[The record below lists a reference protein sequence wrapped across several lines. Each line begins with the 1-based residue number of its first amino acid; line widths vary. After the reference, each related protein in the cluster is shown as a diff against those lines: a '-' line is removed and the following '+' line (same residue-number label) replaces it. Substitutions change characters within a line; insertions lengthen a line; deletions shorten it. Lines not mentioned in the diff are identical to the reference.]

1 MGLSKDRGRHV
12 KWISCSLLI
21 ALMPFGQPHAAAGQY
36 DIVPVPAWVD
46 VLSSAPNEQRDT
58 QANGGTEFLL
68 TDVQE
73 RLGKVASRYHHY
85 VSRVLN
91 TAGVEENAQIG
102 VTFDPKLEKLH
113 LHAVQV
119 RRAGKVI
126 DELKL
131 GRIRVLQQEDEL
143 EENLVNGAL
152 TFHLL
157 LTDLRV
163 GDVIDYSYSID
174 RQELAWK
181 DKHSGRIETQ
191 WTTPGGRT
199 RSRISLPT
207 NSALFYRV
215 HPESAPKVWE
225 RDGYKFYEWDQ
236 KNTPA
241 VVFES
246 QAPGWFQQFGAIEYS
261 QFADWAEVVR
271 TAQPLFDVS
280 PVQSGEMQQLVG
292 QFKKTSEDP
301 QARIIAAVRFVQD
314 EIRYTGI
321 EEGIGAY
328 RPTAP
333 REVLARRFGD
343 CKDKTLLAVTLLR
356 GMGIEAV
363 PALVSTHW
371 RSETRNRLPSP
382 YAMNHAIVRIDL
394 AGKIYWFDVTAT
406 GQGGNLD
413 TVWQAHFGW
422 ALPID
427 SGVTDLQAMPEAAL
441 SEPLKVVSTTVDLR
455 NGKDKPA
462 QMQVT
467 TVYSRHEADSMRHR
481 LRSDGNEALAKKYLD
496 YYQDQFDGVTSS
508 APLKVTDDR
517 SLNRLSVEEFYSV
530 QKVFKKTEHGPSK
543 FYLEPDAVLSY
554 LKTPDLKRRTTPF
567 AQQFPIYVTEEFEV
581 LFPDDWSMST
591 GKQQVH
597 GGAFEYS
604 SDVSYADHTLKTRFE
619 FKSLSDHVEEKDFP
633 EFLTT
638 LKKARDDAGYAVSDL
653 VDDAPAKVQ
662 AAKLQQTEVFLMPN
676 GVPAARL
683 IMLCGALI
691 AVIYGLVRV
700 RAGRAR

>member
-1 MGLSKDRGRHV
+1 MGLSKERGRHV

-21 ALMPFGQPHAAAGQY
+21 ALIPFGQPQAAAGHY
-36 DIVPVPAWVD
+36 DIVAVPAWVD
-46 VLSSAPNEQRDT
+46 VLSPAPDERRND

-73 RLGKVASRYHHY
+73 RLDKIASRYHHY

-91 TAGVEENAQIG
+91 TSGVEEHAQIE

-113 LHAVQV
+113 LHAVLV

-143 EENLVNGAL
+143 DENLVNGAL

-181 DKHSGRIETQ
+181 DKHSGSIETQ

-199 RSRISLPT
+199 RSRISVPA
-207 NSALFYRV
+207 NSTLFYRAQ
-215 HPESAPKVWE
+215 PEIAPKIWE
-225 RDGYKFYEWDQ
+225 WDGYRFYEWDQ
-236 KNTPA
+236 ENTA
-241 VVFES
+241 AIVFES

-271 TAQPLFDVS
+271 TALPLFDVGKL
-280 PVQSGEMQQLVG
+280 PSGELHQLVER
-292 QFKKTSEDP
+292 FKNMSEDP
-301 QARIIAAVRFVQD
+301 QVRIIAAVRFVQD

-328 RPTAP
+328 RPTP
-333 REVLARRFGD
+333 PQQVLTRRFGD

-356 GMGIEAV
+356 GLGFEAA

-371 RSETRNRLPSP
+371 RSETRERLPSP
-382 YAMNHAIVRIDL
+382 EAMNHAIVRLNL
-394 AGKIYWFDVTAT
+394 AGRIYWFDVTTT
-406 GQGGNLD
+406 GQGGNLE

-422 ALPID
+422 ALPIAA
-427 SGVTDLQAMPEAAL
+427 GVTELQAMPEADVR
-441 SEPLKVVSTTVDLR
+441 EPLKVVSTTVDMR

-462 QMQVT
+462 QMKVT

-481 LRSDGNEALAKKYLD
+481 LRSEGNETLDKQYLD
-496 YYQDQFDGVTSS
+496 YYQDEFDGVTSS

-517 SLNRLSVEEFYSV
+517 SLNKLSVEEFYSV
-530 QKVFKKTEHGPSK
+530 QKVFKKAEHGPSK
-543 FYLEPDAVLSY
+543 FYLHPDAVLGY
-554 LKTPDLKRRTTPF
+554 LKSPDLKRRTTPF
-567 AQQFPIYVTEEFEV
+567 AHPFPIYVAEEFEV
-581 LFPDDWSMST
+581 LFPGDWSMST
-591 GKQQVH
+591 GKEQVH
-597 GGAFEYS
+597 GGAFDYFS
-604 SDVSYADHTLKTRFE
+604 NVSYADHRLWTRFE
-619 FKSLSDHVEEKDFP
+619 YKSLSDHVEAKDFP
-633 EFLTT
+633 EYLTA
-638 LKKARDDAGYAVSDL
+638 LKKVRDDAGYGVTDS
-653 VDDAPAKVQ
+653 VDDAPAK
-662 AAKLQQTEVFLMPN
+662 AAPTQQTQVFLMSN

-683 IMLCGALI
+683 IMLLGALI
-691 AVIYGLVRV
+691 VVIYGLVRV

>member
-1 MGLSKDRGRHV
+1 V

-21 ALMPFGQPHAAAGQY
+21 ALLPFGQPQAAAGQY
-36 DIVPVPAWVD
+36 DIMPVPAWVE
-46 VLSSAPNEQRDT
+46 VLSPASEEQHDP

-68 TDVQE
+68 VDVQE
-73 RLGKVASRYHHY
+73 RLDKVASRYHHY

-91 TAGVEENAQIG
+91 TAGVDENAQIS
-102 VTFDPKLEKLH
+102 VIFDPKLDKLH
-113 LHAVQV
+113 LHAVLV
-119 RRAGKVI
+119 RRAGKII

-143 EENLVNGAL
+143 DENLVKGAL

-163 GDVIDYSYSID
+163 GDLIDYSYSID
-174 RQELAWK
+174 RRELAWK
-181 DKHSGRIETQ
+181 DRYSGRIETQ
-191 WTTPGGRT
+191 WSTPAGRT
-199 RSRISLPT
+199 RSRISLPA
-207 NSALFYRV
+207 NSPLFYRV
-215 HPESAPKVWE
+215 HPETAPKTWE
-225 RDGYKFYEWDQ
+225 RDGYKFYEWDRE
-236 KNTPA
+236 NAAA
-241 VVFES
+241 VVFER

-271 TAQPLFDVS
+271 TAQPLFEVGTA
-280 PVQSGEMQQLVG
+280 QSGEMLQLVER
-292 QFKKTSEDP
+292 FKNLSGDP
-301 QARIIAAVRFVQD
+301 RARIIAAVRFVQD

-356 GMGIEAV
+356 SLGIEAV

-382 YAMNHAIVRIDL
+382 HVMNHAIFRVDF
-394 AGKIYWFDVTAT
+394 AGKTYWFDATAT

-427 SGVTDLQAMPEAAL
+427 PGVSDLEAMPEPVL
-441 SEPLKVVSTTVDLR
+441 SEPLEVINSTVDMR
-455 NGKDKPA
+455 SGKDKPV
-462 QMQVT
+462 QMQIAT
-467 TVYSRHEADSMRHR
+467 AYSRKEADSMRLR
-481 LRSDGNEALAKKYLD
+481 LRSEGTEALAKKYLD

-517 SLNRLSVEEFYSV
+517 SLNRLKIEEFYSV
-530 QKVFKKTEHGPSK
+530 QKVFKKAEHGPAK
-543 FYLEPDAVLSY
+543 FYLEPDSVSAY
-554 LKTPDLKRRTTPF
+554 LKAPESKRRTTPF
-567 AQQFPIYVTEEFEV
+567 FQQFPVYVAEEFDV
-581 LFPDDWSMST
+581 LLPGDWSMST
-591 GKQQVH
+591 GKQRIH
-597 GGAFEYS
+597 ADAFDYS
-604 SDVSYADHTLKTRFE
+604 SDISYSGRKLQTRYE
-619 FKSLSDHVEEKDFP
+619 YKSLSDHVDAKDFP
-633 EFLTT
+633 KFLTT
-638 LKKARDDAGYAVSDL
+638 LKEARDDAGYEITDR
-653 VDDAPAKVQ
+653 VDDASVKLQSAQ
-662 AAKLQQTEVFLMPN
+662 LQQTEVFLMPN

-683 IMLCGALI
+683 IMLFGVLI

-700 RAGRAR
+700 RSRAR